1 MIVAVRRALKII
13 NAHNFFQV
21 NEMAD
26 LEDRILRQ
34 NVPGRWSSLDT
45 KDDVRYGEQ
54 EDNQRDETG
63 DGEDEDGSEK
73 LTQDQELLQHA
84 KQMDDDGV
92 PDPIKRR
99 ILAERE
105 RMPGTGVKGVLADYK
120 THLKL
125 EQARKDEEKRV
136 KDQIINRMVN
146 GARIPTNVAVNPSM
160 ESQILLNLQSAINQK
175 VPIPK
180 GE

>member
-1 MIVAVRRALKII
+1 
-13 NAHNFFQV
+13 
-21 NEMAD
+21 MAD

-45 KDDVRYGEQ
+45 REDVRSGDQ
-54 EDNQRDETG
+54 EDHQRDENG
-63 DGEDEDGSEK
+63 DGEEEDGSEK

-125 EQARKDEEKRV
+125 EQARRDEDKRV

-146 GARIPTNVAVNPSM
+146 GARIPMSHTVNTSM
-160 ESQILLNLQSAINQK
+160 ESQVLLDLQSAINQK
-175 VPIPK
+175 VGRPQRTPASSVTVY
-180 GE
+180 